1 MKGFRGMRWQLWR
14 KDKDTD
20 QNNQSHPDSQQSK
33 FRPISELTRRL
44 NMTPKLRTIAIS
56 AVAVFVLGGGG
67 YFATVEYVEAHTVA
81 FYRVYVGEQEIGT
94 IEEEQQ
100 LQALFQEK
108 QEEYSEKYPGV
119 EMAVHTEGIKA
130 VPDQAYKAEVNS
142 EETLDKLYGML
153 TGYAKGVELKVDG
166 KTIAIVKDQETA
178 DQILEQ
184 IKTKYAPELKTASV
198 PAFVSKVAKTGGN
211 SAALS
216 NAAADTGATEDPDNA
231 LEKVSIKEQVDVQDV
246 DTAPNKVMAASDV
259 VAKILEGDEAAITY
273 EVREGDTISSI
284 AAKYGV
290 TQQELFNR
298 NPGVKERTL
307 QIGTELQIQAVQP
320 ALTVTT
326 VERVSE
332 QLVTEP
338 QVIIQKSD
346 EMRAG
351 ETKVLSLGESGLK
364 TMKYRVTKENGE
376 VVEEEWL
383 GQEVIKESK
392 PKVVLAGTKIVRG
405 IGTGDF
411 SWPVSGAKLTSSY
424 GKRWGRTHKGIDLVS
439 SNKSIL
445 SADDGIV
452 TFAGTKSGYGN
463 CIIVDHQNG
472 YQTLY
477 GHLSKISVKK
487 GQIVEKGTK
496 LGVMGNTGRSTGTH
510 LHFEIHKDGSVQN
523 PLKYL

>member
-1 MKGFRGMRWQLWR
+1 MKGFRGMRWQFWR
-14 KDKDTD
+14 KDKDTS
-20 QNNQSHPDSQQSK
+20 QSIQDHPDSQQSK

-44 NMTPKLRTIAIS
+44 NMTPKVGKIAIS
-56 AVAVFVLGGGG
+56 MVVVLALGGGG
-67 YFATVEYVEAHTVA
+67 YVATVEYVKAHTVS

-100 LQALFQEK
+100 LQALFQKK
-108 QEEYSEKYPGV
+108 QEEYSQQYPQV

-130 VPDQAYKAEVNS
+130 VPEQAYKAEVDS

-153 TGYAKGVELKVDG
+153 SGYAKGVELKVDG
-166 KTIAIVKDQETA
+166 KTIAIVKDQATA
-178 DQILEQ
+178 DDILKQ
-184 IKTKYAPELKTASV
+184 IKTQYAPELKTASV
-198 PAFVSKVAKTGGN
+198 PAFASKVAKTGGN
-211 SAALS
+211 GAAVS
-216 NAAADTGATEDPDNA
+216 SAAADTATTEDPDNA
-231 LEKVSIKEQVDVQDV
+231 LEEVSIKEQVDLQQI
-246 DTAPNKVMAASDV
+246 DTDPTKVLSASDV

-284 AAKYGV
+284 AAKYEV
-290 TQQELFNR
+290 TQKELFSR
-298 NPGVKERTL
+298 NPGVQERTL

-320 ALTVTT
+320 SLTVTT
-326 VERVSE
+326 VERFSE
-332 QLVTEP
+332 ELVTEP
-338 QVIIQKSD
+338 QVIIQKND

-351 ETKVLSLGESGLK
+351 ETKVISLGESGLK

-392 PKVVLAGTKIVRG
+392 PKIVVAGTKIVRG

-411 SWPVSGAKLTSSY
+411 AWPVSGAKLTSSF
-424 GKRWGRTHKGIDLVS
+424 GQRWGRTHKGIDLVS

-452 TFAGTKSGYGN
+452 IFAGTKSGYGN
-463 CIIVDHQNG
+463 AIIVDHQNG

-477 GHLSKISVKK
+477 GHLSKISVEK
-487 GQIVEKGTK
+487 GQTVEKGSK
-496 LGVMGNTGRSTGTH
+496 IGVMGNTGRSTGTH
-510 LHFEIHKDGSVQN
+510 LHFEIIKDGDVQN

>member
-14 KDKDTD
+14 KDKDTE
-20 QNNQSHPDSQQSK
+20 QSNQSHPDRPQGESK
-33 FRPISELTRRL
+33 PISELARRFK
-44 NMTPKLRTIAIS
+44 MSPKIRMITLS
-56 AVAVFVLGGGG
+56 SVAVLVLGGGG
-67 YFATVEYVEAHTVA
+67 YFATVEYVDAHTVP
-81 FYRVYVGEQEIGT
+81 FYRVYVGDQEIGS
-94 IEEEQQ
+94 IENEEQ

-108 QEEYSEKYPGV
+108 EQEYSEKYPQV

-142 EETLDKLYGML
+142 EATLDKLYGML
-153 TGYAKGVELKVDG
+153 SGYAKGVELKVDG

-184 IKTKYAPELKTASV
+184 IKTKYAPELKTAAV
-198 PAFVSKVAKTGGN
+198 ATFATKVAKTGGMA
-211 SAALS
+211 SS
-216 NAAADTGATEDPDNA
+216 AAADTAAVESDPDNA
-231 LEKVSIKEQVDVQDV
+231 LEKVGIKEEV
-246 DTAPNKVMAASDV
+246 DTLEVDTDPNKVMAASDV
-259 VAKILEGDEAAITY
+259 VAKILKGDEAAITY

-284 AAKYGV
+284 ATKYGI
-290 TQQELFNR
+290 TQKELFNR
-298 NPGVKERTL
+298 NPGVKELTL
-307 QIGTELQIQAVQP
+307 QIGTELKIQAVQP

-332 QLVTEP
+332 QIVTEP
-338 QVIIQKSD
+338 QVIIKKSD
-346 EMRAG
+346 EMRSG
-351 ETKVLSLGESGLK
+351 QTKVLSLGESGLK
-364 TMKYRVTKENGE
+364 TMKYRLTKENGE
-376 VVEEEWL
+376 VVDEEWL

-392 PKVVLAGTKIVRG
+392 PKIVLTGTKVIRG

-411 SWPVSGAKLTSSY
+411 AWPVSSAKLTSSF
-424 GKRWGRTHKGIDLVS
+424 GKRWGKTHKGIDLVS

-445 SADDGIV
+445 ASDDGVV

-463 CIIVDHQNG
+463 CIIVDHKNG

-487 GQIVEKGTK
+487 GQIVEKGSK

-510 LHFEIHKDGSVQN
+510 LHFEIIKNGSVQN